1 LSIFVLSTALPSC
14 ARRPV
19 APKVTTPIP
28 LEEAERILH
37 DLRREEKSV
46 VRYQAI
52 LKIRG
57 KGPEGRFTATQVLI
71 FERPDRVRVELLGA
85 FGSTRWIAVASGGEI
100 LVWFPSRREFLRDSR
115 VEEVVGALLGVPL
128 SPEEVMAVLA
138 GVGLPFRGS
147 RPSGAV
153 REDGARRIELAG
165 AQIELDGMQVR
176 WARGDG
182 YRVAYPTPWKAR
194 GKQVPDRVDIE
205 ASELQAS
212 INVEDLDVN
221 VLLHPEAFVLEL
233 PQDAQRLELHQIE
246 GEAVFVKT
254 NP

>member
-1 LSIFVLSTALPSC
+1 
-14 ARRPV
+14 
-19 APKVTTPIP
+19 VTSPIP
-28 LEEAERILH
+28 LEEAERLLL
-37 DLRREEKSV
+37 DLQRQEAGV
-46 VRYQAI
+46 ARYQAV

-57 KGPEGRFTATQVLI
+57 QGPEGRFTATEVLI

-85 FGSTRWIAVASGGEI
+85 FGSTRWMAVASGGQI

-138 GVGLPFRGS
+138 GVGLPRQVV

-153 REDGARRIELAG
+153 RENGASRIDVDG
-165 AQIELDGMQVR
+165 AQIELVEMQVR
-176 WARGDG
+176 WARGDA
-182 YRVAYPTPWKAR
+182 YRVSYPTDWKAR
-194 GKQVPDRVDIE
+194 GKQVPDRVEIQ
-205 ASELQAS
+205 ASELQAT
-212 INVEDLDVN
+212 IDVEDLNVN
-221 VLLHPEAFVLEL
+221 VPLHPKAFVLEL
-233 PQDAQRLELHQIE
+233 PKDARRLELHQIG